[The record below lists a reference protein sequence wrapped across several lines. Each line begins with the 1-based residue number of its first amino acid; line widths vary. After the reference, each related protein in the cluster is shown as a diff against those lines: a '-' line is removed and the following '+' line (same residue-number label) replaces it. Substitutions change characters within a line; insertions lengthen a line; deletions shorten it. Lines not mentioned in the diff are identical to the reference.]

1 MEHQVCDTNFLPTQ
15 ALLLFAINFQVLGRT
30 AFIGLVVKH
39 RHGLLLNEFI
49 KVALD
54 ESLVRRCYLAN
65 LLQHQ

>member
-1 MEHQVCDTNFLPTQ
+1 MEHQVGHTNFLPAL

-30 AFIGLVVKH
+30 AIIGLVVKH
-39 RHGLLLNEFI
+39 RHSLLLNEFV